1 MVPDYPATGKRTLQD
16 NGSWLR
22 TLTRD
27 NVELVRTGIDHIEAD
42 AVVTVDGRRHP
53 ADVLVYATG
62 FHANRVLWPMDIT
75 GRDGVDL
82 RSTWGERPAA
92 YLGIT
97 VPGFPNLFCMYGPGT
112 NLAHGGSLIFH
123 SECQMRYI
131 TQCLEVLIGGGSPL
145 DGAEAGALRRLARA
159 VPARDEDPGVVP
171 AVGEALV
178 LQERLRRDPRAEPV
192 APGRLLELDQGA
204 RHGRLRDPVNPVT
217 IAARPTAR
225 DRLLDATERCLRRS
239 GLRRITMTDVA
250 REAGLSRAWLY
261 RQFPD
266 KSSLVFATLARIDG
280 QFWDDAH
287 ARVAAARG
295 LPAQV
300 AEAVAMSRAQKP
312 GALLLEL
319 KAGEPEAFAE
329 VMGTGL
335 REMMPG
341 MATFWHSYL
350 EDAKVCGEIRPDLDV
365 VRAGEWVMR
374 MVLSL
379 VTVPGHA
386 VDVDDRAA
394 VQGFLDEFLVAGLG

>member
-1 MVPDYPATGKRTLQD
+1 
-16 NGSWLR
+16 
-22 TLTRD
+22 
-27 NVELVRTGIDHIEAD
+27 
-42 AVVTVDGRRHP
+42 VTP
-53 ADVLVYATG
+53 
-62 FHANRVLWPMDIT
+62 IT
-75 GRDGVDL
+75 
-82 RSTWGERPAA
+82 
-92 YLGIT
+92 IT
-97 VPGFPNLFCMYGPGT
+97 
-112 NLAHGGSLIFH
+112 
-123 SECQMRYI
+123 
-131 TQCLEVLIGGGSPL
+131 
-145 DGAEAGALRRLARA
+145 
-159 VPARDEDPGVVP
+159 
-171 AVGEALV
+171 
-178 LQERLRRDPRAEPV
+178 
-192 APGRLLELDQGA
+192 
-204 RHGRLRDPVNPVT
+204 
-217 IAARPTAR
+217 ARPTAR

-266 KSSLVFATLARIDG
+266 KSSLVLATLARIDE
-280 QFWDDAH
+280 QFWADAH

-295 LPAQV
+295 FPARV

-319 KAGEPEAFAE
+319 KAAEPEAFAE

-350 EDAKVCGEIRPDLDV
+350 EDAMGRGEIRPDIDV